1 MPKNAGMGF
10 LPSAKRVLSAA
21 KRPLTAAEIVSR
33 AIVSRAIDM
42 GLLETSGKTPANT
55 LHALLMRYIRQD
67 GRACEFEQ
75 VEGGFQLRKG
85 S

>member
-1 MPKNAGMGF
+1 MQY
-10 LPSAKRVLSAA
+10 
-21 KRPLTAAEIVSR
+21 
-33 AIVSRAIDM
+33 M

-55 LHALLMRYIRQD
+55 LHALLMRHIRQD

>member
-1 MPKNAGMGF
+1 MGF

-21 KRPLTAAEIVSR
+21 KRPLTAAE
-33 AIVSRAIDM
+33 IVSRAIDM